1 MTKGSRSQMVA
12 EWMRQQIRDG
22 AWPLNTRIPTE
33 TELANLL
40 GVGRSTVREA
50 TRSIADTG
58 MLESGAGRGTFVRA
72 RSPVNAVLTDH
83 LVHQPIRQVLGL
95 RRAIEVEAA
104 GLAARHRS
112 PDDIERLRRS
122 LDAAPRRDP
131 EPGADRPDATGA
143 LVLPSPGSF
152 HADIFDA
159 AGNPLLAEFYQCA
172 VAALRNGVSR
182 GVLIPGTAA
191 ERLADHQRILEAI
204 IAGDVE
210 GARAAAADHA
220 DRDFVFAS
228 PGSPDPVSVES
239 ATAPNDG
246 HSDDGHPDGARRQP
260 QVGRRRTSRAS
271 SQTR

>member
-1 MTKGSRSQMVA
+1 MTRGSRSQMVA

-22 AWPLNTRIPTE
+22 IWPLNTRIPTE

-72 RSPVNAVLTDH
+72 RSPVNAVLTEH
-83 LVHQPIRQVLGL
+83 LIHQPIHTVLGL

-104 GLAARHRS
+104 GLAARNRTA
-112 PDDIERLRRS
+112 DDIERLRRS
-122 LDAAPRRDP
+122 LDAAPRHDP
-131 EPGADRPDATGA
+131 HPSDGRPDAAGA

-172 VAALRNGVSR
+172 IAALRNGVGR
-182 GVLIPGTAA
+182 GVLTPGTAS
-191 ERLADHQRILEAI
+191 ERLADHQRILTAI

-210 GARAAAADHA
+210 GARTAAADHA
-220 DRDFVFAS
+220 DRDFVLA
-228 PGSPDPVSVES
+228 GSAAADPVPSQPG
-239 ATAPNDG
+239 AAPALA
-246 HSDDGHPDGARRQP
+246 DDRPADDHVQP
-260 QVGRRRTSRAS
+260 QTGRRRASRAS